1 MLLDTRPDHQS
12 YDRAKNV
19 RLKKLNKPKYKAGK
33 L

>member
-1 MLLDTRPDHQS
+1 MLSDTRPDNQC

-19 RLKKLNKPKYKAGK
+19 RLKKLNKPKYKTDK